1 MTVDVTVILSFAHLS
16 LQNILERELI
26 ALNNTSASLVNINA
40 TLNDTRNVLIA
51 GTSIFE
57 VMVFLLTS
65 CNAQLCLENILR

>member
-1 MTVDVTVILSFAHLS
+1 MSLPFHLLLTDFS
-16 LQNILERELI
+16 LQNLLERELV

-57 VMVFLLTS
+57 VMISLLTS
-65 CNAQLCLENILR
+65 CNAQLCFENILR